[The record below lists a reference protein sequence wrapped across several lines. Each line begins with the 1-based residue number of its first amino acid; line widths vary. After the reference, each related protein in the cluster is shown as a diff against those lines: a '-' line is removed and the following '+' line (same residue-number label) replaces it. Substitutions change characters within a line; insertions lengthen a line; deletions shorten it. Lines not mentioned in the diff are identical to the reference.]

1 MQLDS
6 KQLQIVVF
14 KVDNET
20 FEQVGLVNQFTSFMW
35 PTTFGGYGQ
44 FNLTCPVN
52 DEMRELMKEGYW
64 IWCDGSRQAG
74 IIETVRAENDD
85 DGMFMYEVSGFTLEY
100 LLTTRIV
107 WGTYN
112 ANNIDVSTAAC
123 QIVDQA
129 FINPSDSNRKLSY
142 LQLGEDPVAGG
153 KITKQQTGSEVYSV
167 LDEMLSDA
175 GLGFNI
181 VFDPTKQLLT
191 FDIMQGV
198 DRSISQN
205 VNDIVVLSTDMEDVL
220 TSAYEVSIQD
230 EKTIAFVQGE
240 DSGSNRK
247 STTAGDE
254 KKVGF
259 DRKEMY
265 VDARDLQSDST
276 SGSPM
281 TDSEY
286 DKAMKQR
293 GLEKLSEF
301 VRTESFESS
310 IRVFSGT
317 QYKFGVD
324 YFVGDTVTMQ
334 DTRLGVQVDA
344 VISEAEEDYDDSYA
358 LNLTVGYS
366 NLTVLQ
372 KIQRGNK
379 S

>member
-35 PTTFGGYGQ
+35 PTTFRGYGQ

-64 IWCDGSRQAG
+64 IWCDGSKQAG

-85 DGMFMYEVSGFTLEY
+85 DGTFMYEVSGFTLEY

-112 ANNIDVSTAAC
+112 ANNIYVSTAAR

-129 FINPSDSNRKLSY
+129 FIDPSDSNRKLSY

-167 LDEMLSDA
+167 LDEMLSDV

-198 DRSISQN
+198 DRSTSQN
-205 VNDIVVLSTDMEDVL
+205 VNDIVVLSTDMEDIL

-247 STTAGDE
+247 SATAGDE

-286 DKAMKQR
+286 TKAMKQR
-293 GLEKLSEF
+293 GLEKLSDF

-334 DTRLGVQVDA
+334 DARLGVQVDA

>member
-20 FEQVGLVNQFTSFMW
+20 FEQVGLVNQFTSFIW
-35 PTTFGGYGQ
+35 PTTFRGYGQ

-64 IWCDGSRQAG
+64 IWCDGSKQAG

-85 DGMFMYEVSGFTLEY
+85 DGTFMYEVSGFTLEY

-112 ANNIDVSTAAC
+112 ANNIYVSTAAR
-123 QIVDQA
+123 QIVDRA

-167 LDEMLSDA
+167 LDEMLSDV

-205 VNDIVVLSTDMEDVL
+205 VNDIVVLSTDMEDIL
-220 TSAYEVSIQD
+220 TSAYEASIQD

-247 STTAGDE
+247 SATAGDE

-265 VDARDLQSDST
+265 VDARDLQSEST
-276 SGSPM
+276 SGASM

-286 DKAMKQR
+286 TKAMKQR
-293 GLEKLSEF
+293 GLEKLSDF

-310 IRVFSGT
+310 LQVFSGT

>member
-35 PTTFGGYGQ
+35 PTTFRGYGQ

-52 DEMRELMKEGYW
+52 DEIRELMKEGYW
-64 IWCDGSRQAG
+64 IWCDGSKQAG

-112 ANNIDVSTAAC
+112 ANNINVSTAAR

-167 LDEMLSDA
+167 LDEMLSDV

-205 VNDIVVLSTDMEDVL
+205 VNDIVVLSTDMEDIL

-247 STTAGDE
+247 SATAGDE

-265 VDARDLQSDST
+265 VDARDIQSDST
-276 SGSPM
+276 SGASM

-286 DKAMKQR
+286 IKAMKQR
-293 GLEKLSEF
+293 GLEKLSDF

-310 IRVFSGT
+310 IRVFGGT

>member
-35 PTTFGGYGQ
+35 PTTFRGYGQ
-44 FNLTCPVN
+44 FNMTCPVN

-64 IWCDGSRQAG
+64 IWCDGSKQAG

-112 ANNIDVSTAAC
+112 ANNIDVSTAAR

-167 LDEMLSDA
+167 LDEMLSDV

-191 FDIMQGV
+191 FDVMQGV

-205 VNDIVVLSTDMEDVL
+205 VNDIVVLSTDMEDIL

-247 STTAGDE
+247 SATAGDD

-276 SGSPM
+276 SGASM

-286 DKAMKQR
+286 TKAMKQR
-293 GLEKLSEF
+293 GLEKLSDF

-310 IRVFSGT
+310 LRVFGGT

-334 DTRLGVQVDA
+334 DTRLGVQIDA

>member
-6 KQLQIVVF
+6 KQLQIIVF

-20 FEQVGLVNQFTSFMW
+20 FEQVGLVNQFTSLMW
-35 PTTFGGYGQ
+35 PTSFRGYGQ

-52 DEMRELMKEGYW
+52 DETRGLMKEGYW
-64 IWCDGSRQAG
+64 IWCDGSKQAG

-85 DGMFMYEVSGFTLEY
+85 DGTFMYEVSGFTLEY

-112 ANNIDVSTAAC
+112 ANNIDVSTAAR
-123 QIVDQA
+123 QIVSQA
-129 FINPSDSNRKLSY
+129 CINPSDSKRKLSY
-142 LQLGEDPVAGG
+142 LQLGEDPVVGG

-167 LDEMLSDA
+167 LDEMLSDV

-181 VFDPTKQLLT
+181 VFDPAKQSLT

-205 VNDIVVLSTDMEDVL
+205 VNDIVVLSTDMEDIL

-247 STTAGDE
+247 SATAGDE

-276 SGSPM
+276 SGASM

-286 DKAMKQR
+286 TKAMKQR
-293 GLEKLSEF
+293 GLEKLSDF

-310 IRVFSGT
+310 LRVFGNT

-358 LNLTVGYS
+358 LSLTVGYS

>member
-35 PTTFGGYGQ
+35 PTTFRGYGQ

-64 IWCDGSRQAG
+64 IWCDGSKQAG

-112 ANNIDVSTAAC
+112 ANNINVSTAAR

-167 LDEMLSDA
+167 LDEMLSDV

-205 VNDIVVLSTDMEDVL
+205 VNDIVVLSTDMEDIL

-247 STTAGDE
+247 SATAGDE

-265 VDARDLQSDST
+265 VDARDIQSDST
-276 SGSPM
+276 SGASM

-286 DKAMKQR
+286 IKAMKQR
-293 GLEKLSEF
+293 GLEKLSDF

-310 IRVFSGT
+310 LRVFGGT

>member
-35 PTTFGGYGQ
+35 PTTFRGYGQ

-64 IWCDGSRQAG
+64 IWCDGSKQAG

-167 LDEMLSDA
+167 LDEMLSDV

-205 VNDIVVLSTDMEDVL
+205 VNDIVVLSTDMEDIL

-247 STTAGDE
+247 SATAGDE

-276 SGSPM
+276 SGASM

-286 DKAMKQR
+286 IKAMKQR
-293 GLEKLSEF
+293 GLEKLSDF

-310 IRVFSGT
+310 LRVFSGT

>member
-35 PTTFGGYGQ
+35 PTTFRGYGQ

-64 IWCDGSRQAG
+64 IWCDGSKQAG

-85 DGMFMYEVSGFTLEY
+85 EGMFMYEVSGFTLEY

-112 ANNIDVSTAAC
+112 ANNINVSTAAR

-167 LDEMLSDA
+167 LDEMLSDV

-205 VNDIVVLSTDMEDVL
+205 VNDIVVLSTDMEDIL

-240 DSGSNRK
+240 DSGSKRK
-247 STTAGDE
+247 SATAGDE

-276 SGSPM
+276 YGASM

-286 DKAMKQR
+286 TKAMKQR
-293 GLEKLSEF
+293 GLEKLSDF

-310 IRVFSGT
+310 LRVFSGT

-334 DTRLGVQVDA
+334 DARLGVQVDA

>member
-1 MQLDS
+1 MRLDS

-35 PTTFGGYGQ
+35 PTTFRGYGQ

-64 IWCDGSRQAG
+64 IWCDGSKQAG

-112 ANNIDVSTAAC
+112 ANNVDVSTAAR

-167 LDEMLSDA
+167 LDEMLSDV

-205 VNDIVVLSTDMEDVL
+205 VNDIVVLSTDMEDIL

-247 STTAGDE
+247 SATAGDE
-254 KKVGF
+254 NKVGF

-265 VDARDLQSDST
+265 VDARDLQSEST
-276 SGSPM
+276 SGASM

-286 DKAMKQR
+286 TKAMKQR
-293 GLEKLSEF
+293 GLEKLSDF

>member
-1 MQLDS
+1 MLLDG
-6 KQLQIVVF
+6 KQLQIIVF

-20 FEQVGLVNQFTSFMW
+20 FEQVGLVNQFTSFIW
-35 PTTFGGYGQ
+35 PTTFRGYGQ
-44 FNLTCPVN
+44 FTMTCPVN
-52 DEMRELMKEGYW
+52 DETRELMKEGYW
-64 IWCDGSRQAG
+64 IWCDGGKQAG

-167 LDEMLSDA
+167 LDEMLSDV

-205 VNDIVVLSTDMEDVL
+205 VNDIVVLSTDMEDIL

-247 STTAGDE
+247 SATAGDE

-276 SGSPM
+276 SGASM

-286 DKAMKQR
+286 IKAMKQR
-293 GLEKLSEF
+293 GLEKLSDF

-310 IRVFSGT
+310 IRVFSDT

>member
-6 KQLQIVVF
+6 KQLQIIVF

-20 FEQVGLVNQFTSFMW
+20 FEQVGLVNKFTSLTW
-35 PTTFGGYGQ
+35 PTTFRGYGQ

-52 DEMRELMKEGYW
+52 DETRGLMKEGYW
-64 IWCDGSRQAG
+64 IWCDGSKQAG
-74 IIETVRAENDD
+74 IIETVRAENN
-85 DGMFMYEVSGFTLEY
+85 DGTFMYEVSGFTLEY

-112 ANNIDVSTAAC
+112 ANNINVSTAAR

-129 FINPSDSNRKLSY
+129 FINPSDLNRKLSY
-142 LQLGEDPVAGG
+142 LQLGEDPVVGG

-167 LDEMLSDA
+167 LDEMLSDV

-181 VFDPTKQLLT
+181 VFDPVKQLLT
-191 FDIMQGV
+191 FDIMQGI

-205 VNDIVVLSTDMEDVL
+205 VNDIVVLSTDMEDIL

-247 STTAGDE
+247 HATAGDE

-265 VDARDLQSDST
+265 VDARDLQSDSI
-276 SGSPM
+276 SGVSM

-286 DKAMKQR
+286 TKAMKQR
-293 GLEKLSEF
+293 GLEKLSDF

-310 IRVFSGT
+310 LRVFGDA

-358 LNLTVGYS
+358 LSLTVGYS

>member
-20 FEQVGLVNQFTSFMW
+20 FEQVGLVNKFTSFMW
-35 PTTFGGYGQ
+35 PTTFRGYGQ

-64 IWCDGSRQAG
+64 IWCDGSKQAG

-112 ANNIDVSTAAC
+112 ANNIDVSTAAR

-129 FINPSDSNRKLSY
+129 LINPSDSNRKLSY

-167 LDEMLSDA
+167 LDEMLSDV

-205 VNDIVVLSTDMEDVL
+205 VNDIVILSTDMEDIL

-247 STTAGDE
+247 SATAGDE

-265 VDARDLQSDST
+265 VDARDLRSEST
-276 SGSPM
+276 SGASM

-286 DKAMKQR
+286 TKAMKQR
-293 GLEKLSEF
+293 GLEKLSDF

-310 IRVFSGT
+310 LRVFGGT